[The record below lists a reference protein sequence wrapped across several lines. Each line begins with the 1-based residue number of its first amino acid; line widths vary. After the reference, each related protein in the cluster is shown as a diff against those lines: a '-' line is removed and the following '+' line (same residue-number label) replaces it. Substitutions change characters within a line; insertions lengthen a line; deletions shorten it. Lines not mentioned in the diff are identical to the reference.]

1 MRRSSK
7 EMPHKLCEKI
17 YEIAFLFRI
26 NILLYNVR
34 KHFLSFACKGE
45 MNLYHV
51 RLKIVFIGIDEERV
65 NLWKGIAPKER
76 FRHCFY
82 TIAQEDEL
90 VRALADE
97 EQLLIIMDKKCS
109 LSPRMVRQ
117 TMPSH
122 DSLLILCVDNPGQL
136 VHEDYDAVDEI
147 WLNDGAEL
155 ARFYFNNVLTRMADA
170 KHAWLQETWLQ
181 ATINTLPDMIW
192 FKDMKGIHLEV
203 NDAFCTAV
211 AKEKGD
217 VRGRDHYYI
226 WDIPKEVYEASDY
239 VCVETEDE
247 VVAARQTCLFDE
259 EVMKADGSLSKLKT
273 YKTPIFDGDTIIG
286 TVGIARDVTQEYEY
300 QQNIIFM
307 ALHDQLTGL
316 ANRRQLDDFLSK
328 LETNE
333 MVVACLDLDHFKS
346 VNDTYGH
353 MAGDEALVRTS
364 DLIKKHF
371 PDTLNVRM
379 GGDEF
384 LIIFTDGFV
393 SEDIPGRMQTFIDDF
408 FDAFKED
415 RRFGVLSVSA
425 GVAEGKIGHGSF
437 DLLLQKADEALYQ
450 AKEAGRGR
458 YVISRRDEHEAIR

>member
-1 MRRSSK
+1 
-7 EMPHKLCEKI
+7 
-17 YEIAFLFRI
+17 
-26 NILLYNVR
+26 
-34 KHFLSFACKGE
+34 

-51 RLKIVFIGIDEERV
+51 RLKIALIGVEEDKAD
-65 NLWKGIAPKER
+65 LWKGIAPKER
-76 FRHCFY
+76 FHHSFY

-90 VRALADE
+90 IRELADE
-97 EQLLIIMDKKCS
+97 EQLLIIMDKKCF
-109 LSPRMVRQ
+109 LSPYMVRK
-117 TMPSH
+117 TMPTH
-122 DSLLILCVDNPGQL
+122 DSLLILCADNPGQL
-136 VHEDYDAVDEI
+136 VREDYDAVDEI
-147 WLNDGAEL
+147 WLNDGAAL
-155 ARFYFNNVLTRMADA
+155 AQFYFNNVLTRMADA
-170 KHAWLQETWLQ
+170 KRAWLQETWLQ

-211 AKEKGD
+211 AKEKED

-247 VVAARQTCLFDE
+247 VIAARQTCLFDE

-286 TVGIARDVTQEYEY
+286 TVGIARDVTKEYEY
-300 QQNIIFM
+300 QQNIIYM

-353 MAGDEALVRTS
+353 MAGDEALIRTS
-364 DLIKKHF
+364 DLLK
-371 PDTLNVRM
+371 
-379 GGDEF
+379 
-384 LIIFTDGFV
+384 
-393 SEDIPGRMQTFIDDF
+393 
-408 FDAFKED
+408 
-415 RRFGVLSVSA
+415 
-425 GVAEGKIGHGSF
+425 
-437 DLLLQKADEALYQ
+437 
-450 AKEAGRGR
+450 
-458 YVISRRDEHEAIR
+458 